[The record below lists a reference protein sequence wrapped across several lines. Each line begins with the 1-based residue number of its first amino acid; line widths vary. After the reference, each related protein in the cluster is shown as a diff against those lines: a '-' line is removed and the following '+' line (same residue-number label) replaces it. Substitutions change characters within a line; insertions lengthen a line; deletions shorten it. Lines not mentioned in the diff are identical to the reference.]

1 MISDDHLSRLFNVLG
16 VGRIAKEAVPEI
28 LRVIA
33 GGHANTIDK
42 AIQTLSL
49 SKLGSNDLEEIIRKT
64 VEENDVQVTE
74 HGKDSFGAL
83 MGKIMLEVRGKAD
96 GKEVSSILKKV
107 IGEMVTSSP
116 S

>member
-1 MISDDHLSRLFNVLG
+1 
-16 VGRIAKEAVPEI
+16 
-28 LRVIA
+28 
-33 GGHANTIDK
+33 
-42 AIQTLSL
+42 
-49 SKLGSNDLEEIIRKT
+49 
-64 VEENDVQVTE
+64 
-74 HGKDSFGAL
+74 